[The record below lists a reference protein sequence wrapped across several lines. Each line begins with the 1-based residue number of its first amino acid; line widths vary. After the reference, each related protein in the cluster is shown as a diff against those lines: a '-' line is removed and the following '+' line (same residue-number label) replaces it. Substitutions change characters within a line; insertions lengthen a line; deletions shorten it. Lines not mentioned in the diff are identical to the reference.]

1 MIRQTDRL
9 IFERSSTMETQ
20 ELKRY
25 HIKRERQRE
34 GNKTG
39 KGEQAES
46 GKGYEEGE
54 RAKATG
60 HGLTR
65 LHFVIRTHRILPF

>member
-1 MIRQTDRL
+1 MEIIRQTDRL
-9 IFERSSTMETQ
+9 IFERSSTMESQ
-20 ELKRY
+20 DPKLY
-25 HIKRERQRE
+25 HITGRVKRR

-46 GKGYEEGE
+46 REGSVE
-54 RAKATG
+54 VDKAKATG

-65 LHFVIRTHRILPF
+65 